1 MPKPGS
7 SPESIDSS
15 PDEGRISR
23 RVLLGTGWCGF
34 LLSIVGPALANIRFL
49 FPNVVYEGPTLLKV
63 GRPEDYASGTIT
75 FLDGQRLFIL
85 RDPEGLR
92 ALSAICT
99 HLRCTTGPFVP
110 STAEWKE
117 AHSRCPCHGSVFAK
131 DGRVLQGPAPRPLDF
146 YRVSLASD
154 GRLVV
159 DTAAVVDKGDVLK
172 V

>member
-1 MPKPGS
+1 MPKPGFPS
-7 SPESIDSS
+7 ESAG
-15 PDEGRISR
+15 PNEGRVSR

-34 LLSIVGPALANIRFL
+34 LLSIVGPAVANIRFL
-49 FPNVVYEGPTLLKV
+49 FPNVVYEGPSQLKV
-63 GRPEDYASGTIT
+63 GRPEEYAPGSVT
-75 FLDGQRLFIL
+75 FLEEQRIFIL
-85 RDPEGLR
+85 REPDGFR

-110 STAEWKE
+110 PEAKWKVP
-117 AHSRCPCHGSVFAK
+117 HSRCPCHGSVFAK

-146 YRVSLASD
+146 YRVSLAPD

-159 DTAAVVDKGDVLK
+159 DTAVVVGKADVLK

>member
-7 SPESIDSS
+7 PPEFAG
-15 PDEGRISR
+15 PDGGRLSR
-23 RVLLGTGWCGF
+23 RALLGTGWCGF
-34 LLSIVGPALANIRFL
+34 LLSIVGPAVANIRFL

-63 GRPEDYASGTIT
+63 GRPEDYPPGSIA
-75 FLDGQRLFIL
+75 FLEEQRLFII
-85 RDPEGLR
+85 RDPVGFR

-110 STAEWKE
+110 PDAEWKGP
-117 AHSRCPCHGSVFAK
+117 HSHCPCHGSVFAK

-146 YRVSLASD
+146 YRVSLAPD
-154 GRLVV
+154 GRLIV
-159 DTAAVVDKGDVLK
+159 DTAAVVGKDNVLK

>member
-7 SPESIDSS
+7 PSESAG
-15 PDEGRISR
+15 PGEGRVSR
-23 RVLLGTGWCGF
+23 RALLGTGWCGF
-34 LLSIVGPALANIRFL
+34 LLSIVGPAVANIRFL

-63 GRPEDYASGTIT
+63 GRPEDYAPGTIMV
-75 FLDGQRLFIL
+75 LEEQRLFII
-85 RDPEGLR
+85 RDPEGFR

-99 HLRCTTGPFVP
+99 HLRCTTGPFVQP
-110 STAEWKE
+110 NAQWKE
-117 AHSRCPCHGSVFAK
+117 SHSRCPCHGSVFAK

-146 YRVSLASD
+146 YRVSLAPD

-159 DTAAVVDKGDVLK
+159 DTAVVVGKGDVLK

>member
-7 SPESIDSS
+7 PPEFTN
-15 PDEGRISR
+15 PDGGRISR
-23 RVLLGTGWCGF
+23 RALLGTGWCGF
-34 LLSIVGPALANIRFL
+34 LLSIVGPAVANIRFL
-49 FPNVVYEGPTLLKV
+49 FPNVVYEGPTVLKV
-63 GRPEDYASGTIT
+63 GMPEEYPPGTIA
-75 FLDGQRLFIL
+75 FLEDQRLFII
-85 RDPEGLR
+85 RDPEGFR

-110 STAEWKE
+110 PDAEWTGP
-117 AHSRCPCHGSVFAK
+117 HSHCPCHGSVFAK

-146 YRVSLASD
+146 YRVSLAPD

-159 DTAAVVDKGDVLK
+159 DTAAIVRKEDILK